1 MSLKSM
7 EGKVKRDS
15 FLKLKTPVYIL
26 NFTFLDQK

>member
-15 FLKLKTPVYIL
+15 FLKLKTLEYIL
-26 NFTFLDQK
+26 TFTFLYQ